1 MNSRLYCLIKRQ
13 LFHGKAKPVGISC
26 CKKRKTPEQERKMT
40 AKRITAAVLA
50 AAITLSVSACN
61 NTTYNREK
69 SPVTQGGGNIAIGEY
84 VKFGDYNWQVLDVK
98 NGSALIL
105 SERILDYRPYNNLPA
120 ETTWA
125 ECDLRAYLNGEF
137 YNNFGDKER
146 QLIMPVKNE
155 NPDNPWDF
163 SEQGGC
169 AATKGGKDTEDYIFL
184 LSLDEIIRYFSTDGK
199 DSMLYQ
205 SQLGAREMKLSDGFE
220 KSRIAYNLNGDITN
234 PSGTAWFLRSPG
246 MYQENA
252 AYIGSKGSIAVCG
265 TWVEGTTYG
274 MRPAMWVKNAGS
286 LEKSPVVCSDP
297 DCSAC
302 KSGVYSDNPK
312 EGSKCIICGYG
323 RACKDKTAHNRLY
336 HDWVYNCVS
345 ITKEMLDEIYKI
357 EDSFKQVWLD
367 IFELLQDG
375 QSSLDSSRQKIRISQ
390 VVSNEVSNRI
400 TALEEKEVSTTYNYR
415 SMTLKQFAEK
425 KAYLENRTA
434 LLKEVKS
441 VIQKAV
447 AEANASAVTFEEN
460 TKRFF
465 SALLIEILRETVKNQ
480 ISDKNEKL
488 WDAGYYNALFGD
500 KLAGIAYDEFEKL
513 SQDKIDELFGSN
525 KLIEWENGGGAMLD
539 GYLEAV
545 FFGEN

>member
-1 MNSRLYCLIKRQ
+1 
-13 LFHGKAKPVGISC
+13 
-26 CKKRKTPEQERKMT
+26 MT
-40 AKRITAAVLA
+40 AKRFTAAVLA
-50 AAITLSVSACN
+50 AAITLSATACN
-61 NTTYNREK
+61 NSADNTEQSFNTP
-69 SPVTQGGGNIAIGEY
+69 SPGGNIAVGEY
-84 VKFGDYNWQVLDVK
+84 VKFGDYNWQVLEVR
-98 NGSALIL
+98 NGNALII
-105 SERILDYRPYNNLPA
+105 SERILDYKPYNNTPA
-120 ETTWA
+120 ETTWE
-125 ECDLRAYLNGEF
+125 ECDLRRYLNNDF
-137 YNNFGDKER
+137 YNSFSDKER

-163 SEQGGC
+163 SQQGGC
-169 AATKGGKDTEDYIFL
+169 AATEGGKDTEDYIFL
-184 LSLDEIIRYFSTDGK
+184 LSLDEIVRYFSTDGQ

-205 SQLGAREMKLSDGFE
+205 SQLGAREMKLSDGCE
-220 KSRIAYNLNGDITN
+220 KSRLAYNLSGDITN
-234 PSGTAWFLRSPG
+234 PTGSAWFLRSPG

-265 TWVEGTTYG
+265 TWVEGTSYG

-286 LEKSPVVCSDP
+286 LEKSVVVCSDP

-312 EGSKCIICGYG
+312 EDSKCIICGYG
-323 RACKDKTAHNRLY
+323 RACKDKIAHNRLY
-336 HDWVYNCVS
+336 HDWVYNCVY

-357 EDSFKQVWLD
+357 EDTFKQVWLD
-367 IFELLQDG
+367 IFKLLQDG
-375 QSSLDSSRQKIRISQ
+375 QSSLDSSKQKIRISQ

-400 TALEEKEVSTTYNYR
+400 TALEEKEITTTYNYR
-415 SMTLKQFAEK
+415 SMTPQQFAEK

-441 VIQKAV
+441 VIQQAV
-447 AEANASAVTFEEN
+447 ADANASAVTFEEN

-465 SALLIEILRETVKNQ
+465 SALLIEILREKVKNQ
-480 ISDKNEKL
+480 VSDTNEKL
-488 WDAGYYNALFGD
+488 WDAGYYHALFGD
-500 KLAGIAYDEFEKL
+500 LLAGIAYDEFEQL

-525 KLIEWENGGGAMLD
+525 KLLEWENGGGAMLD